1 MPYMPYN
8 PMDETLQDAS
18 PLDPGP
24 SGPML
29 LQPGDNWP
37 QPVLTRGGGAPA
49 TSAAPAP
56 APAPQNPSYRQ
67 RFHAILA
74 GQNPYQVYP
83 EIQQRQQ
90 QIEIQ
95 KQRQDRQG
103 LEQWM
108 QALQQSLAIPAGPLR
123 EAALKTISTFSPKL
137 IGTEMPPEILG
148 AYKKANDDEA
158 AALKEASDNFMQ
170 AHPDVGGQ
178 AIGKLMATGH
188 QAALA
193 FLGQAGQI
201 LKTQQEA
208 ELLKQAGEAAKA
220 ATSLGIDLPPGQGSG
235 PTPAPQSQPGPSQ
248 GPSQGTPRQAVFE
261 SQVDQI
267 GRQLKASPHVLAMVK
282 ATGGIETDNYNPQAV
297 SPKGAKGTL
306 QFMPETA
313 QRFEVQDPT
322 DDKQAIQGAIKYYT
336 VLDKLFPGQPQLQ
349 LAGYNAGEG
358 AVQQAGNR
366 IPNIPETVQY
376 VQKGLQKYSQVL
388 GGKPVPQSV
397 MGAPP
402 EYQGRIAQLN
412 AQIAVMRQRVAG
424 AAGMALNPHT
434 KGILESWREDL
445 KALQSE
451 RDSYVK
457 AFEPKEAGPSVSA
470 AGQRGFALTP
480 TQRTPEQETVVKQDV
495 LQSEAEGERLKAEA
509 TLPVKKE
516 LAIEGNQSNILAPD
530 AVLKL
535 RNTTGVGPLR
545 PTGMSNSQLKAEND
559 AAIADTGNPKWVTEK
574 PLDKEDRRKTDET
587 LSGIE
592 SAQRIMSYLDDPDV
606 AKLVGNLLSNPEGG
620 LTKAAANIWG
630 GRVPEKYREVAAE
643 ISYLTSTI
651 LHARIGGQQT
661 VGEYARLK
669 PVIGNMG
676 DVDAPT
682 LKAKMRVLH
691 NAMAADFNRELASL
705 RGVGSELPPNWKEVP
720 LIGSNAQSS
729 SAVQRLNKFLN
740 EN

>member
-8 PMDETLQDAS
+8 PMDETLNDAS

-37 QPVLTRGGGAPA
+37 QPVLTRSGGAPA

-56 APAPQNPSYRQ
+56 QGPSYRQ

-83 EIQQRQQ
+83 ELQQRQQ

-123 EAALKTISTFSPKL
+123 EAALKTISTYSPKL
-137 IGTEMPPEILG
+137 IGAEMPPEILG

-158 AALKEASDNFMQ
+158 AALKEAGDDFMKE
-170 AHPDVGGQ
+170 HPNVGGQ
-178 AIGKLMATGH
+178 AIGRLMQTGH

-235 PTPAPQSQPGPSQ
+235 PTPAPQAQPGPSQ
-248 GPSQGTPRQAVFE
+248 GPPRAASEFLLTPQGKAVQQFVIHRAE
-261 SQVDQI
+261 SLGLDP
-267 GRQLKASPHVLAMVK
+267 ALAQGLIH
-282 ATGGIETDNYNPQAV
+282 TESGWDPNAV
-297 SPKGAKGTL
+297 SPTGVTGLGQVTLATGAPYGQTAEKRTNPIASADVALRHLSDLVKQNKGNVDAALKQYG
-306 QFMPETA
+306 
-313 QRFEVQDPT
+313 DPNDT
-322 DDKQAIQGAIKYYT
+322 
-336 VLDKLFPGQPQLQ
+336 
-349 LAGYNAGEG
+349 N
-358 AVQQAGNR
+358 
-366 IPNIPETVQY
+366 Y
-376 VQKGLQKYSQVL
+376 VQKVRENAKQYQVL

-457 AFEPKEAGPSVSA
+457 AFEPKEAGDTVQA
-470 AGQRGFALTP
+470 AGELAVPLTP
-480 TQRTPEQETVVKQDV
+480 TQRTPSQEEAVKRRAAANAAD
-495 LQSEAEGERLKAEA
+495 LERQKGEA

-516 LAIEGNQSNILAPD
+516 LAVEGNQSNILAPD

-574 PLDKEDRRKTDET
+574 PLDKEDRRKTDDT

-669 PVIGNMG
+669 PVIGNMS

-691 NAMAADFNRELASL
+691 NAMAADFNRELTSL

-729 SAVQRLNKFLN
+729 SAIQRLNKFLD
-740 EN
+740 ENQ